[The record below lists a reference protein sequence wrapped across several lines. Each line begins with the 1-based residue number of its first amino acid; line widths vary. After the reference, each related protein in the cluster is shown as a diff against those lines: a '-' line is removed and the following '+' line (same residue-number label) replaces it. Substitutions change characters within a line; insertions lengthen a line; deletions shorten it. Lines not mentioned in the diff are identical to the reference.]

1 MVKQLLALALLCTS
15 CQLYAQKALTTDPNL
30 KTGKLANGLTYYIR
44 KNQEPK
50 NRAELRLVVKAGSVL
65 ETDNQQGLAHFV
77 EHMSFNGT
85 KNFKKQELVSFLEK
99 SGVSFGADLNAYTSF
114 DETVYELPLP
124 TDSPTLFKK
133 GFQILADWAHAVTFD
148 GTEIDKERGVILE
161 ERRVRRNAGQRMLYQ
176 WMPVVL
182 NGSQY
187 AKRIPIGDSLIL
199 TNFKHA
205 TLKQFYSD
213 WYRPDLQAIVAVGDF
228 DVAAVEKTIKEL
240 FSKIPV
246 KAKKV
251 KPSFSIPTHTDVK
264 HIIATDPEQQYN
276 IVQVMYKQ
284 GKEKPVLTD
293 IDYRQILCNS
303 LYSEMANMRLQEL
316 TQKADAPFLYGNS
329 SYGELL
335 GGLSSFTL
343 LAVAKDG
350 ASLQKSLDAL
360 LAESERI
367 KRFGFNQSEL
377 ERAKKSILS
386 SIENR
391 YNERN
396 KTNSKAYTNE
406 YVSLFLKGG
415 VSTSIETDFELYKS
429 LLPQIKLDEVNTLIK
444 KWIKETDR
452 AVVVM
457 APEKEKA
464 NLPSSAVFAA
474 SLNKPIGDLKPYE
487 DKVAKGGLMPVAP
500 TAGKVVKET
509 TIAELSVTEWTLSNG
524 AKVIVKPTDFKN
536 DEIQI
541 SAISPGGK
549 SLITDADYITGDN
562 ADQIIQ
568 LGGIGNLGIME
579 LQKEMTGKQASVS
592 PSIRNYSEGFG
603 GSSTP
608 KDLETAMQLLHLYF
622 TQPRKDETMFN
633 VLKNQANTILANKNT
648 NPQAVFADTM
658 QYLMGN
664 YHPRSK
670 PFEISMIQQLNLDKA
685 IAIYKE
691 RFAGADDFIFTFV
704 GNIKLDVL
712 KALVEK
718 YIASLPA
725 TGKKETWKD
734 VGLRYPT
741 GIIEK
746 KVYKGKEAKATVRLV
761 YTGEAT
767 YSEEEATQLSQL
779 GKALNI
785 KLRENLREEKG
796 GTYGTGVS
804 TELSRIPYQSYSIDI
819 SWTCDPSKV
828 NELIEAAVSEIKK
841 IKENGSTQEDI
852 QKVIAEDTR
861 AMEVQLRENGYW
873 IYNLEDRYRNN
884 EDPRLILKDMETI
897 KKINVAKTK
906 EMANKY
912 FNEKNMIKAILL
924 PEQKN

>member
-1 MVKQLLALALLCTS
+1 MIKQLLAIVLLGTS
-15 CQLYAQKALTTDPNL
+15 CQLYAQKALTADPTL

-65 ETDNQQGLAHFV
+65 EADNQQGLAHFV
-77 EHMSFNGT
+77 EHMGFNGT

-99 SGVSFGADLNAYTSF
+99 SGVSFGADLNAYTGF

-124 TDSPTLFKK
+124 TDSPALFKK
-133 GFQILADWAHAVTFD
+133 GFQILADWAHAITFD

-161 ERRVRRNAGQRMLYQ
+161 ERRVRRNAGQRMQYQ
-176 WMPVVL
+176 WFPVVL

-187 AKRIPIGDSLIL
+187 AKRIPIGDSLTL

-205 TLKQFYSD
+205 TLKQFYTD
-213 WYRPDLQAIVAVGDF
+213 WYRPDLQAIIAVGDF
-228 DVAAVEKTIKEL
+228 DIAEVEKAIKDI
-240 FSKIPV
+240 FGKIPV
-246 KAKKV
+246 KTKKL
-251 KPSFSIPTHTDVK
+251 KPNFAIPSHTDVK

-284 GKEKPVLTD
+284 GKEKPVLND
-293 IDYRQILCNS
+293 IDYRQVLCNS

-316 TQKADAPFLYGNS
+316 TQKADAPFLYGMS
-329 SYGELL
+329 SYGELI
-335 GGLSSFTL
+335 GGLNSFNL
-343 LAVAKDG
+343 LAVSKDG
-350 ASLQKSLDAL
+350 ASLQKSLGAL
-360 LAESERI
+360 LTENERI

-377 ERAKKSILS
+377 DRAKKSMLS

-396 KTNSKAYTNE
+396 KTNSKAYVNE
-406 YVSLFLKGG
+406 YVNLFLKGG
-415 VSTSIETDFELYKS
+415 VSTSVETDFELHKQ
-429 LLPQIKLDEVNTLIK
+429 LLPQIKLEEVNALIK

-452 AVVVM
+452 AVVIM

-474 SLNKPIGDLKPYE
+474 SLNNKLGDLKPYE

-500 TAGKVVKET
+500 VAGKVVKET
-509 TIAELSVTEWTLSNG
+509 TIPELNVTEWTLSNG
-524 AKVIVKPTDFKN
+524 AKVVVKPTDFKN

-541 SAISPGGK
+541 SAISQGGK
-549 SLITDADYITGDN
+549 SLMTNEDYVNGDN

-568 LGGIGNLGIME
+568 MGGIGNLGIME
-579 LQKEMTGKQASVS
+579 LQKEMTGKQAFVS
-592 PSIRNYSEGFG
+592 PSIRNYSEGFS

-633 VLKNQANTILANKNT
+633 VLKTQANTILANKNN
-648 NPQAVFADTM
+648 NPQAVFADTL

-670 PFEISMIQQLNLDKA
+670 PFEIAMIQQLNLDKA
-685 IAIYKE
+685 IALYKE

-704 GNIKLDVL
+704 GNVKLDVL
-712 KALVEK
+712 KAFVEK

-725 TGKKETWKD
+725 TGQKENWKD
-734 VGLRYPT
+734 VGMRYPT
-741 GIIEK
+741 GNFEK
-746 KVYKGKEAKATVRLV
+746 KVYKGKEAKASVRLV
-761 YTGEAT
+761 YTGEASYT
-767 YSEEEATQLSQL
+767 EEESVQLSQL

-796 GTYGTGVS
+796 GTYGTGVT
-804 TELSRIPYQSYSIDI
+804 TELSRIPYQSYSIEI
-819 SWTCDPSKV
+819 SWTCDPAKV
-828 NELIEAAVSEIKK
+828 DELVAAAMSEIKK
-841 IKENGSTQEDI
+841 IKENGSTPEDV

-873 IYNLEDRYRNN
+873 IYNLEDKYRNN
-884 EDPRLILKDMETI
+884 EDPRLILKDMENI

>member
-1 MVKQLLALALLCTS
+1 MIKQLLALVLLGTS
-15 CQLYAQKALTTDPNL
+15 CQLYAQKKLPSDPNV

-50 NRAELRLVVKAGSVL
+50 NRAELRLAVKAGSVL
-65 ETDNQQGLAHFV
+65 EADNQQGLAHFV
-77 EHMSFNGT
+77 EHMGFNGT

-124 TDSPTLFKK
+124 TDSPALFKK
-133 GFQILADWAHAVTFD
+133 GFQILADWAHAVSFD

-161 ERRVRRNAGQRMLYQ
+161 ERRVRRNAGQRMQYQ
-176 WMPVVL
+176 WLPVVL

-187 AKRIPIGDSLIL
+187 AKRIPIGDSLTL

-205 TLKQFYSD
+205 TLKQFYTD
-213 WYRPDLQAIVAVGDF
+213 WYRPDLQAIIAVGDF
-228 DVAAVEKTIKEL
+228 DVAAVEKMIKDI
-240 FSKIPV
+240 FGKIPV
-246 KAKKV
+246 KAKKP
-251 KPSFSIPTHTDVK
+251 KPSFYFPPHTDIK

-284 GKEKPVLTD
+284 SKAKPVLTD
-293 IDYRQILCNS
+293 ADYRQVLCNS

-316 TQKADAPFLYGNS
+316 TQKADAPFLFGNS

-335 GGLSSFTL
+335 GGLTSFNL

-350 ASLQKSLDAL
+350 ASVQKSLDAL
-360 LAESERI
+360 LTENERI
-367 KRFGFNQSEL
+367 KRFGFTQSEL
-377 ERAKKSILS
+377 DRAKKSMLS

-396 KTNSKAYTNE
+396 KTNSKAYVNE
-406 YVSLFLKGG
+406 YVNLFLKGG
-415 VSTSIETDFELYKS
+415 VSTSIDTDFELYKQI
-429 LLPQIKLDEVNTLIK
+429 LPQIKLEEVNVLIK

-452 AVVVM
+452 AVVIM

-464 NLPSSAVFAA
+464 NLPGSEVFATA
-474 SLNKPIGDLKPYE
+474 LNKKIGDLKPYE
-487 DKVAKGGLMPVAP
+487 DKVAKGGLMPSAP
-500 TAGKVVKET
+500 VAGKVVKET
-509 TIAELSVTEWTLSNG
+509 KIAALNVTEWVLSNG
-524 AKVIVKPTDFKN
+524 AKVVVKPTDFKN

-541 SAISPGGK
+541 SAISQGGK
-549 SLITDADYITGDN
+549 SLMADEDYINGDN

-568 LGGIGNLGIME
+568 YGGIGNLGIME
-579 LQKEMTGKQASVS
+579 LQKEMTGKQAYVS
-592 PSIRNYSEGFG
+592 PSIRNYSEGFS

-608 KDLETAMQLLHLYF
+608 KDLETAMQLLYLYF

-633 VLKNQANTILANKNT
+633 VLKSQANTMLANKNN

-658 QYLMGN
+658 QYLMSN

-670 PFEISMIQQLNLDKA
+670 PFETSMIPQLNLDKA
-685 IAIYKE
+685 MTLYKE

-704 GNIKLDVL
+704 GNVKLDIL
-712 KALVEK
+712 KILVEK

-725 TGKKETWKD
+725 TGKKENWKD
-734 VGLRYPT
+734 VGMRYPT

-746 KVYKGKEAKATVRLV
+746 KVYKGKEAKASVRLV
-761 YTGEAT
+761 FTGEGN
-767 YSEEEATQLSQL
+767 YSDEEATQLSQL

-796 GTYGTGVS
+796 GTYGTGVN
-804 TELSRIPYQSYSIDI
+804 TELSRIPYQSYSIEI
-819 SWTCDPSKV
+819 SWTCDPAKV
-828 NELIEAAVSEIKK
+828 DELIAAAMSEIKK
-841 IKENGSTQEDI
+841 IKENGCTQEDV

-873 IYNLEDRYRNN
+873 IYNLEDKYRNN
-884 EDPRLILKDMETI
+884 EDPTLILKDMEI
-897 KKINVAKTK
+897 LKKITVAKTK